1 MSLISTVTCAIE
13 TKMSD
18 FDSGKILQTIRT
30 GGRRLKQPILQ
41 IRNRFEAELAITN
54 GDRKKA
60 KAAIDGLKKELPGVT
75 WSGRFSERAGDK
87 LVEHSGLLCADL
99 DAVGDILPEV
109 REKLLASPHVWAL
122 FLSPS
127 GDGLKCIFRVR
138 ADAALHRASFRAVQ
152 RHVTK
157 LTGVEIDQSC
167 KDVARLCFLSFDPD
181 LHHNANATEI
191 EPEAE
196 PEKPK
201 PRVFSP
207 NGVVDL
213 NARQRIASELLGEI
227 RWDSETHGFFPC
239 PGKHLHTTGDGH
251 RDCEIHLDGAPTIHC
266 FHDHCRGIVDG
277 INHELRSRIGE
288 AERTA
293 KAAEQDEDD
302 HDESKE
308 EDDKQL
314 AQKSAATRLV
324 EFANAFTFFHDP
336 QDRAFVRLEIN
347 RHIEVWPVESSKFR
361 KLLAGLYYKRA
372 GKAINRNALADAIT
386 TLAGRACHDG
396 PEEPV
401 FLRVAPHGENLLI
414 DLCDQQ
420 WRVVEVTP
428 NGWRVLGKSPC
439 AFIRTGSMQPFP
451 EPARGGSIKSL
462 WNLLNVTEAQWPLV
476 AGALLNAFHPQGPYF
491 VINFVGEQGTAKSCA
506 ARIVRQLVD
515 PNENPL
521 RSPPKE
527 ERDLLAQ
534 AASNRCVAL
543 DNLSSLP
550 PWLSD
555 ALCRVATGGGYSAR
569 TLYTDLEEISLAV
582 KRPVI
587 LNGIEDV
594 CARPDLAERA
604 LQIELDVI
612 LEDKRMPERELW
624 LEFEAAR
631 PKIFS
636 ALLDGLVCALRAL
649 PTLEK
654 KPLPRMADA
663 VEWATAGETAFGFK
677 RGTFMVAYKRNLD
690 EGAVASV
697 ESHPVGVAIHQLL
710 EQRNDWLGE
719 PAQLLET
726 LTPLVSEEQRH
737 ARSWPKNARS
747 LGHCLRRLAPAMRR
761 AGIAFERDKGTRRT
775 IHICKGCEQ
784 TSESSEMSGYGITKD
799 DQDVSDDPSP
809 LLHDPL
815 ITGAINM
822 FNATVKKSNGIGGV

>member
-1 MSLISTVTCAIE
+1 
-13 TKMSD
+13 
-18 FDSGKILQTIRT
+18 
-30 GGRRLKQPILQ
+30 
-41 IRNRFEAELAITN
+41 
-54 GDRKKA
+54 
-60 KAAIDGLKKELPGVT
+60 
-75 WSGRFSERAGDK
+75 
-87 LVEHSGLLCADL
+87 
-99 DAVGDILPEV
+99 
-109 REKLLASPHVWAL
+109 
-122 FLSPS
+122 
-127 GDGLKCIFRVR
+127 
-138 ADAALHRASFRAVQ
+138 
-152 RHVTK
+152 
-157 LTGVEIDQSC
+157 
-167 KDVARLCFLSFDPD
+167 
-181 LHHNANATEI
+181 
-191 EPEAE
+191 
-196 PEKPK
+196 
-201 PRVFSP
+201 
-207 NGVVDL
+207 
-213 NARQRIASELLGEI
+213 
-227 RWDSETHGFFPC
+227 
-239 PGKHLHTTGDGH
+239 
-251 RDCEIHLDGAPTIHC
+251 LDGAPTIHC

-288 AERTA
+288 AERAA
-293 KAAEQDEDD
+293 KAAEQDDDD
-302 HDESKE
+302 HDENKE
-308 EDDKQL
+308 EDDKQR

-386 TLAGRACHDG
+386 TLAGRACHDC

-401 FLRVAPHGENLLI
+401 FLRIAPRGENLLI
-414 DLCDQQ
+414 DLCDQH
-420 WRVVEVTP
+420 WRVLEVTP

-439 AFIRTGSMQPFP
+439 AFVRTGSMQPFP
-451 EPARGGSIKSL
+451 EPAQGGSIKSL
-462 WNLLNVTEAQWPLV
+462 WNLLNVTEAQQPLV
-476 AGALLNAFHPQGPYF
+476 AGALLNAFHPHGPYF

-604 LQIELDVI
+604 LQIELEVI

-624 LEFEAAR
+624 QEFEAAR

-636 ALLDGLVCALRAL
+636 ALLDGLVCALHAL

-677 RGTFMVAYKRNLD
+677 RGTFMAAYKRNLD

-697 ESHPVGVAIHQLL
+697 ESHPVGAAIHQLL
-710 EQRNDWLGE
+710 EHRNDWSGE

-726 LTPLVSEEQRH
+726 LNVLVSEEQRH

-775 IHICKGCEQ
+775 IHMCKACEK
-784 TSESSEMSGYGITKD
+784 TSGSSETSGNGITQD
-799 DQDVSDDPSP
+799 DQDVSDDPSL
-809 LLHDPL
+809 LLHVTAL
-815 ITGAINM
+815 
-822 FNATVKKSNGIGGV
+822 GGL